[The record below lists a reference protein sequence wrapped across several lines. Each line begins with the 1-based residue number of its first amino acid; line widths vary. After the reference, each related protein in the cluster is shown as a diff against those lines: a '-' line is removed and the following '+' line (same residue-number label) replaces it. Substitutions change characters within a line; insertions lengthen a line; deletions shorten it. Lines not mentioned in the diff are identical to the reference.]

1 MSKNIPVVL
10 ADRTVPESKTDFA
23 TANNFAAAYEIT
35 KYLIGKVHK
44 WISIIVS
51 ALFSTERLLSAG
63 YGKALYDQ
71 MLLI

>member
-44 WISIIVS
+44 
-51 ALFSTERLLSAG
+51 
-63 YGKALYDQ
+63 
-71 MLLI
+71 